1 MKNKKN
7 IFYKLYREFRQSGFS
22 GILYKISEYEYFPV
36 WLFHFSRS
44 NIYIYEGA
52 GVYKYNYRDK
62 QDKYEFNLATK
73 VDIPKILKLTGIENK
88 AGSAPADRL
97 NQFFDNENCFYV
109 IKIDGEIIAYLML
122 YKGEYKLTRDDYKS
136 INLNISL
143 DNNVMFFGYGFIEP
157 KYRMRGLFPYMMNY
171 AMSHNDGAIFVTD
184 IADLNKHSHK
194 SHIKLGFRTI
204 YSLVAARFFSK
215 KLIFWKLYGER
226 SISLANEAEVFMSKE
241 PSGDAVFIKKLPDL
255 SIYPSRKSLNYR

>member
-7 IFYKLYREFRQSGFS
+7 IFYKIYSEVRRSGIS

-36 WLFHFSRS
+36 WLFHFSSS
-44 NIYIYEGA
+44 NIYIYEGS
-52 GVYKYNYRDK
+52 GVYKYDYRDK
-62 QDKYEFNLATK
+62 LGKYEFDLATK
-73 VDIPKILKLTGIENK
+73 VDIPKILKLTGIDDK
-88 AGSAPADRL
+88 DISSATERL
-97 NQFFDNENCFYV
+97 NWFFDNGNYFYI
-109 IKIDGEIIAYLML
+109 IKNDNAIIAYLML
-122 YKGEYKLTRDDYKS
+122 YSGEYKLTRDDYKS

-171 AMSHNDGAIFVTD
+171 AMGSHDGAVFITD

-194 SHIKLGFRTI
+194 SHIKLGFKTI

-215 KLIFWKLYGER
+215 KLIFWKLYGEH
-226 SISLANEAEVFMSKE
+226 SISISNESKIFMSKKS
-241 PSGDAVFIKKLPDL
+241 SGDAVFIKKSSNLN
-255 SIYPSRKSLNYR
+255 IYPSREGLSYK